1 LPNPSTTPFAP
12 LIVQITD
19 PHLFADADGK
29 LLGMVT
35 RDSLEKVIDKVLL
48 EQPQIDL
55 LLVTGDLSQDGTV
68 ESYQA
73 FQQMSARIKAPTHWF
88 CGNHDEPLA
97 MEEAAAG
104 IQAAGGADVLK
115 PVIDIGNW
123 RITLLNSAVPGSVPG
138 FLPESEL
145 KLLAQSLSEA
155 PERHHLICL
164 HHHPVSIQCKWME
177 PIGLRN
183 PHALFEV
190 LGRFPQ
196 TKALLWGHIHQEV
209 DRMQGDLR
217 LLATPST
224 CIQFKPL
231 SDDFALDDLPPGY
244 RWLRLQ
250 PDGSIDTGV
259 SRVEGYEFKPDFSSA
274 GY

>member
-1 LPNPSTTPFAP
+1 MPNPSAEPVAP

-19 PHLFADADGK
+19 PHLFAEAEGR
-29 LLGMVT
+29 LLGMNT

-55 LLVTGDLSQDGTV
+55 LLISGDLTQDGSTA
-68 ESYQA
+68 SYNA
-73 FQQMSARIKAPTHWF
+73 FREMSARLPAKQTRWF
-88 CGNHDEPLA
+88 AGNHDEPVV
-97 MEEAAAG
+97 MEEVAQG
-104 IQAAGGADVLK
+104 TDLLDPVVDLGA
-115 PVIDIGNW
+115 W

-138 FLPESEL
+138 RLAPCEL
-145 KLLAQSLSEA
+145 ELLERSLQEA
-155 PERHHLICL
+155 PDRHHLVCL
-164 HHHPVSIQCKWME
+164 HHHPISIDCKWME

-183 PHALFEV
+183 ADALFAI
-190 LGRFPQ
+190 LDRYPQ
-196 TKALLWGHIHQEV
+196 TKALLWGHIHQEI
-209 DRMQGDLR
+209 DQPRGNLR

-224 CIQFKPL
+224 CIQFKPR

-250 PDGSIDTGV
+250 PNGEIETAV
-259 SRVEGYEFKPDFSSA
+259 SRVEGYAFKPDFSSD